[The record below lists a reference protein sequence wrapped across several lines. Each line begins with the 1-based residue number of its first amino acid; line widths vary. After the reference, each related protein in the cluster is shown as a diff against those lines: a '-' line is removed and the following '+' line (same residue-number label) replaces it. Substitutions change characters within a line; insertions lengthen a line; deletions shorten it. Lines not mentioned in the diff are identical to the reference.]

1 MKPSESP
8 NTSGALDISADWAEG
23 AQEAYREEQDQRV
36 AQDETIASPEAYDD
50 SEEGDYEE
58 GVEQGFVEFLRVP
71 LIGGVVVGVLTLCW
85 SFMFVPNAALKDA
98 LMISAT
104 FAFVGAVLVHLVR
117 GIVETL
123 SVYFQTDILAWCG
136 IALGIGVGGA
146 DHLDLMS
153 FTLPMID
160 IAGKQDMMRMLA
172 YMAFGYAG
180 GTLLQGVLTS
190 PDSEDESQPQV

>member
-85 SFMFVPNAALKDA
+85 S
-98 LMISAT
+98 
-104 FAFVGAVLVHLVR
+104 
-117 GIVETL
+117 
-123 SVYFQTDILAWCG
+123 C
-136 IALGIGVGGA
+136 
-146 DHLDLMS
+146 
-153 FTLPMID
+153 
-160 IAGKQDMMRMLA
+160 
-172 YMAFGYAG
+172 
-180 GTLLQGVLTS
+180 LLYTS
-190 PDSEDESQPQV
+190 PSPRDKRQSRMPSSA

>member
-1 MKPSESP
+1 MKLSESS
-8 NTSGALDISADWAEG
+8 NTNGALDISADWGED
-23 AQEAYREEQDQRV
+23 AQEAYGEEQDKRV
-36 AQDETIASPEAYDD
+36 AQDEAIASHETYYED
-50 SEEGDYEE
+50 EEGEYDE
-58 GVEQGFVEFLRVP
+58 GVERGFVESLRVP

-85 SFMFVPNAALKDA
+85 SFMFVPDAALKDA

-123 SVYFQTDILAWCG
+123 SVYFQTDIFVWCG

-160 IAGKQDMMRMLA
+160 IAGKEATMRILA
-172 YMAFGYAG
+172 YMAFGYIG
-180 GTLLQGVLTS
+180 GSLLQGVLS
-190 PDSEDESQPQV
+190 PRSEDEGQSQV